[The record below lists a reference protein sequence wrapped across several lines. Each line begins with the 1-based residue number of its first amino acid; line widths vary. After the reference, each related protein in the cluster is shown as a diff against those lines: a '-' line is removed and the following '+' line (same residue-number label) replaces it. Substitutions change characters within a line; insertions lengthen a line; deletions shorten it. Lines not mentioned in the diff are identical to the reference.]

1 VCADRRVCIVGA
13 GFTGLAAATDLLS
26 TGAGVQVVEQGER
39 PGGMA
44 GGFREPGW
52 RSSLEYTYHHWFS
65 TDLAFRDYAAKWDAA
80 GDLILKRPLTVV
92 ETKESG
98 FVRLDSPCSLLQY
111 PDIGPLDRVRLAAV
125 LLYLRGTRQWRHLER
140 ITAREWCGR
149 WMGSGTY
156 EAIWRPQ
163 LISKFGAEWEPGIS
177 MAFLWA
183 RLHVRSA
190 ELGTVNGGFQAM
202 ADKAERHLLQS
213 GAIVSR
219 NVSDTLV
226 RPAHNGSWRVRISG
240 QWHEFDAVIVAA
252 SPLTLR
258 AIASAANPGFCEQIY
273 SRPYLGA
280 RTMILSLNRPLG
292 NSGAYWYSLRPRDD
306 SPFTV
311 VVEHTNFVPPEAF
324 AGEHIVYL
332 CKYLDPDSPEWDRD
346 ESTLLSSALECIQRI
361 NPEVGAG
368 NINRRWIFD
377 YEYAQPI
384 RGLNASKD
392 IPPLQVP
399 ACRGLFHASMAHIYP
414 WDRGTNYAL
423 ALGGKAANAC
433 SEYLRGL

>member
-1 VCADRRVCIVGA
+1 MGCSRRPDTQTPVYGSGDQGIVFCKA
-13 GFTGLAAATDLLS
+13 
-26 TGAGVQVVEQGER
+26 
-39 PGGMA
+39 
-44 GGFREPGW
+44 
-52 RSSLEYTYHHWFS
+52 
-65 TDLAFRDYAAKWDAA
+65 
-80 GDLILKRPLTVV
+80 
-92 ETKESG
+92 
-98 FVRLDSPCSLLQY
+98 DSPCSLLQY
-111 PDIGPLDRVRLAAV
+111 PDISPLDRVRLAAV
-125 LLYLRGTRQWRHLER
+125 LLYLRGARQWRNLEK
-140 ITAREWCGR
+140 ITAQEWCRR

-156 EAIWRPQ
+156 EALWRPQ
-163 LISKFGAEWEPGIS
+163 LISKFGSEWEPRIS

-183 RLHVRSA
+183 RLHVRSP
-190 ELGTVNGGFQAM
+190 ELGTFNGGFQAM
-202 ADKAERHLLQS
+202 ADKAERHLLRN

-219 NVSDTLV
+219 NVSDALV
-226 RPAHNGSWRVRISG
+226 RPSNGSWRVRISG

-258 AIASAANPGFCEQIY
+258 AIASAANPGFCEQIC

-292 NSGAYWYSLRPRDD
+292 KSGAYWYSLRPRDD

-311 VVEHTNFVPPEAF
+311 VVEHTNFVPPEEF

-332 CKYLDPDSPEWDRD
+332 CRYLDPDSQEWNRD
-346 ESTLLSSALECIQRI
+346 ESTLLSKALECIQRI
-361 NPEVGAG
+361 NPEVGTD

-392 IPPLQVP
+392 IPPLEVP
-399 ACRGLFHASMAHIYP
+399 ACKGLFLASMAHIYP
-414 WDRGTNYAL
+414 WDRGTNFAL
-423 ALGGKAANAC
+423 ALGGEVAGTC